1 MFSWRFDLHSTLA
14 IAPSQVPTLQFPLS
28 SLLSSPPPPSHCRLT
43 DILPPPPSH
52 CQFEYG
58 FGIFFCILSLEDV
71 VAVVLDSV
79 KSSSFDRGKF
89 LPTLVAIQMFMG
101 WFGFWFCWVSFPVH
115 LVEQPATFSLNFN
128 IFWGFELFES
138 FEFSLHQFKYWNSLI
153 EELIHLNSWRENSV
167 SECSCWL
174 VKYWHLKILH

>member
-1 MFSWRFDLHSTLA
+1 MSDSWFFYMFDLHSTLA

-79 KSSSFDRGKF
+79 KSSSFDRGPSNDLTLK
-89 LPTLVAIQMFMG
+89 LEVNPTLVD
-101 WFGFWFCWVSFPVH
+101 VYNN
-115 LVEQPATFSLNFN
+115 L
-128 IFWGFELFES
+128 
-138 FEFSLHQFKYWNSLI
+138 
-153 EELIHLNSWRENSV
+153 
-167 SECSCWL
+167 
-174 VKYWHLKILH
+174 